1 MMDTQRWEIVSWLE
15 PWLYTREALKRC
27 SRCKQ
32 EWPATAEYFHRKKTS
47 TDGLDSGCKKC
58 AAELAREYYE
68 ANREKVVESNRE
80 YREANREQIAEHKR
94 ANREHIAERKRE
106 YREANREQIAEYDR
120 QYREA
125 NREQIAETDRQYRE
139 ANPERGRAASARRRA
154 RQRGLP
160 DTFTGEQWIQCLEY
174 FNYCCPVCDNQLRD
188 LFGNVKPHA
197 DHWIAISYEGDDNP
211 GTVATNMICLC
222 NDCNQSKWATMPDE
236 WLKQKFGTRKV
247 KQISAR
253 IAVYFEWTTAQCRE

>member
-1 MMDTQRWEIVSWLE
+1 MTDKVKQTNVR
-15 PWLYTREALKRC
+15 LYTFRTREKRC

-58 AAELAREYYE
+58 AAAQSRQYYA

-80 YREANREQIAEHKR
+80 YRRANRERIAEHKR
-94 ANREHIAERKRE
+94 ANRGQIAERKRK
-106 YREANREQIAEYDR
+106 YREANREKIAETDR

-125 NREQIAETDRQYRE
+125 NREQIAETDRQYRI

-154 RQRGLP
+154 RKRGLSN
-160 DTFTGEQWIQCLEY
+160 TFTGEQWIQCLEY
-174 FNYCCPVCDNQLRD
+174 HNYCCPVCGSQLRD
-188 LFGNVKPHA
+188 LFGNVEPHA
-197 DHWIAISYEGDDNP
+197 DHWIPLASDECP
-211 GTVATNMICLC
+211 GTIAENMICLC
-222 NDCNQSKWATMPDE
+222 NNCNQSKWATMPDV
-236 WLKQKFGTRKV
+236 WLEREYGTRKV

-253 IAVYFEWTTAQCRE
+253 IAAYFEWTTADQG